1 MRCEYVNQLFSHRVV
16 LEQCSFHRR
25 RLVWR
30 AESLY
35 DLSVQS
41 FVACINYAHDA
52 RASLC
57 LLLVGPFSRTFSF
70 RELPDEIRCAAWF
83 FHLNIICGIH
93 HDVLRPAHH
102 PISFAIPD
110 PTTKYCLGRA
120 PHYIPRCNCAS
131 ACPASAVDTL
141 ETSRTAAPATV
152 AFITN

>member
-83 FHLNIICGIH
+83 FHINIICRIH
-93 HDVLRPAHH
+93 HDVFCPAYH
-102 PISFAIPD
+102 PISFAISNPA
-110 PTTKYCLGRA
+110 TKHCLGRTS
-120 PHYIPRCNCAS
+120 HYILRCNGSS
-131 ACPASAVDTL
+131 ACPACTL
-141 ETSRTAAPATV
+141 ETNRTSAHATV
-152 AFITN
+152 AIITN